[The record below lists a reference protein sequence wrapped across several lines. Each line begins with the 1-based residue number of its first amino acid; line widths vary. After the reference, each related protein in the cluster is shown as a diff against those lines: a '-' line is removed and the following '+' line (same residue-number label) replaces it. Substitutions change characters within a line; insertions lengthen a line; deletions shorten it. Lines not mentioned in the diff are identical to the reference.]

1 MTSSEE
7 YTNNKYIAPEAP
19 KPKSN
24 IIPKIISHI
33 NLIEVDDDS
42 ESSQHERSSN
52 SSVKYEKTKDEGYL
66 SDDRYEDS
74 FDEEFGDGF
83 ETNPDS
89 GNTNYTKN

>member
-1 MTSSEE
+1 MTSFEE
-7 YTNNKYIAPEAP
+7 ISTNKYIPPKAPI
-19 KPKSN
+19 PKSN
-24 IIPKIISHI
+24 IVPKIISHI

-42 ESSQHERSSN
+42 ESSHGRSST
-52 SSVKYEKTKDEGYL
+52 SSVKYEKNKDEGYF

-89 GNTNYTKN
+89 GNTNLSKN